1 MSNRNSNVRDTMENF
16 HDQKQLLTVQMA
28 LICKKESDYF
38 KKILQENNLNNT
50 NRAEVEYLKQT
61 ICAMRDEMNGL
72 KNENSSL
79 KIEKDKLSNEHKT
92 DAKRIK
98 CLDREV
104 KSLNSKMEGIKLR
117 HAKEVKKLNSRLNGK
132 EKTVKYLRE
141 KYEVNK
147 ISDMMSQKMSTR
159 SSQHRLQTQQKPFP
173 NKEQSK
179 SELKSDAKSEAKSP
193 AKSSDLKLPEVKSEM
208 KDDEEDESLMLA
220 SPQASQ
226 DSQGLFFGDDL
237 TRMLNSDTQQTAAYG
252 TPTGEV
258 TWSDEE

>member
-1 MSNRNSNVRDTMENF
+1 MENF

-38 KKILQENNLNNT
+38 KNVLQENNLNNT

-79 KIEKDKLSNEHKT
+79 KIEKDKISNEHKT

-117 HAKEVKKLNSRLNGK
+117 HAKEVKKLNGRVSAK
-132 EKTVKYLRE
+132 ERTVKFLRE

-147 ISDMMSQKMSTR
+147 ISDQFSQKMSTR
-159 SSQHRLQTQQKPFP
+159 SSQHRFQTQ
-173 NKEQSK
+173 NKNPSNK
-179 SELKSDAKSEAKSP
+179 SEPFKPLSIKSAVKSEPDAKSEPGVKFENSEPKS
-193 AKSSDLKLPEVKSEM
+193 DV
-208 KDDEEDESLMLA
+208 KDDEEDEMLA

-226 DSQGLFFGDDL
+226 ASQGPLFGDDL
-237 TRMLNSDTQQTAAYG
+237 TRMLNSDTQPSAAYG
-252 TPTGEV
+252 TPTGEM